1 MSMNKSDL
9 IDHISEQADMT
20 KADANRAL
28 DAFMDGVQESLENGE
43 DVRLVGFGT
52 FSVYRR
58 KATKARNPQTGAVI
72 DVAAKTLPKFK
83 AGKNLKEGVN
93 DNN

>member
-9 IDHISEQADMT
+9 IDHIAEQADMT

-28 DAFMDGVQESLENGE
+28 DAFMDGVQESLEQGE

-52 FSVYRR
+52 FSVYHR

-83 AGKNLKEGVN
+83 AGKNLKEAVN
-93 DNN
+93 DNH